1 MTGRSSKNENANAEI
16 LGVVIL
22 IGIFAI
28 TAGIIS
34 ATTLSAPAPTKMPAA
49 TIEITGASGA
59 ITISHLGGDPL
70 PLGNLKVRGTRTD
83 GLPVPTDIRAWLGLP
98 PGEPNLNNGFS
109 IVKKEGWS
117 ALVLIWNGDGG
128 DSVLASWDPSG
139 IYGPL
144 GPASPGSPGAPGV
157 PDGPRTQPPVPA
169 PTTNWN
175 VTLHGVQANFTP
187 FDGTVIT
194 DVGGIVPFVDT
205 SNGTITHWY
214 WNFGDGSTITTTVP
228 YAHFDH
234 TYRYEGIY
242 SVTLTVSNAETGAH
256 DTTVHTIQ
264 VSPISGEVLPV
275 DFTIEPRTSGNRAL
289 SVTCLASV
297 TSSFNATIWQWDV
310 TDGLNG
316 TTTRFGP
323 YYGSL
328 PDAPSKS
335 QVFTFLNPDG
345 TTNNIGMIALTV
357 WSPYVKDPIIVTK
370 TVTVGPPMQVGF
382 SPNVTVGISPLPVK
396 FVDTSIG
403 VVDSWSW
410 DFGDGTTSSEQN
422 PSHVFTVG
430 ANEVRTF
437 TVTLT
442 IKGYDQT
449 ESGDPPGSHFVYQ
462 TATTTI
468 TVHAPVVADFSSDVT
483 EGVAPLTIHFNDLS
497 TGNPTKWTW
506 SFGDGATSS
515 EKNPVH
521 TYTSDGI
528 YKVSLLA
535 EKFDP
540 DSADIMVKPI
550 YIRVGA
556 DVAADFTATPTR
568 GVAPLGVQFND
579 ASSSAAPIIG
589 WSWDFGDGTTSTERN
604 PLHTYAS
611 PGTYSVTLT
620 AANAYRYHSITKT
633 NLITVVPGVVASFEP
648 NQTQGESPL
657 AVHFSDQS
665 TGNPTEWSWNFGD
678 GTTSDLQNPDHTY
691 ESAGIFSV
699 TLTARN
705 VDSTNTLTRT
715 NLITVFGQVTALFSA
730 NPTVGQAP
738 LSVQFTD
745 SSTGGPTVWSW
756 DFGDNTTS
764 NVQNPLHVYE
774 AAGNYSV
781 TLTVSNP
788 LSTSDPVTRTEYI
801 RVSAPVAP
809 TAAFS
814 GTPLSG
820 TAPLTVQFTDGSINF
835 PSSWAWDFNNDGT
848 VDSTAPNPT
857 YTYSG
862 AGTYTVKLTV
872 ANGAGSDDE
881 VKINYIVVNSPPL
894 PPVPPIA
901 AFRANVTSGMAPLI
915 VQFTDE
921 STNSP
926 SSWAWDFNNDGNI
939 DSTDQNPICSFRFAG
954 IYPVKLT
961 VTNGAGSDDELK
973 VGYITVT
980 APPVAPVAYFEGTP
994 RSGEKPLTVKFTDG
1008 STNSPTYWRWDF
1020 GDGTTSTLQN
1030 PSHSYSHKGDYT
1042 VTLTAGNSAGEN
1054 TLSRPAYIHVTNP
1067 NG

>member
-1 MTGRSSKNENANAEI
+1 MTGQSSKNESANAEI

-22 IGIFAI
+22 IGIFVI
-28 TAGIIS
+28 SAGLIS
-34 ATTLSAPAPTKMPAA
+34 ATALSAPAPTKMPAA
-49 TIEITGASGA
+49 TIQITGESGS

-70 PLGNLKVRGTRTD
+70 PLGDLVVRGTRTD
-83 GLPVPTDIRAWLGLP
+83 GLPVPTDIRAWLGLS

-109 IVKKEGWS
+109 IVKNEGWS
-117 ALVLIWNGDGG
+117 ALVLIWKGG
-128 DSVLASWDPSG
+128 SGESVLASWDSNPSG

-144 GPASPGSPGAPGV
+144 GPGSPGEPGIPGV
-157 PDGPRTQPPVPA
+157 PGGPRTQPPVPS

-175 VTLHGVQANFTP
+175 ETLYGVHANFTP
-187 FDGTVIT
+187 NDGTVIT
-194 DVGGIVPFVDT
+194 DVGGVVPFVDT
-205 SNGTITHWY
+205 SSGSITHWF

-228 YAHFDH
+228 YANFAH

-264 VSPISGEVLPV
+264 VSPISGEDLPIN
-275 DFTIEPRTSGNRAL
+275 FTIEPRASGNRAL

-323 YYGSL
+323 FYGSL
-328 PDAPSKS
+328 PDDPSKS

-357 WSPYVKDPIIVTK
+357 WSPYVRDPIIVTRW
-370 TVTVGPPMQVGF
+370 VTVGPPMQVSF
-382 SPNVTVGISPLPVK
+382 SPNVTVGISELPVK

-410 DFGDGTTSSEQN
+410 DFGDGATSPEQN
-422 PSHVFTVG
+422 PVHVFTVG
-430 ANEVRTF
+430 PNEVRTF

-449 ESGDPPGSHFVYQ
+449 APGDHIVTQ
-462 TATTTI
+462 TATATI
-468 TVHAPVVADFSSDVT
+468 TVHAPVIADFSSDVT
-483 EGVAPLTIHFNDLS
+483 EGVAPLTIHFKDLS

-506 SFGDGATSS
+506 SFGDGVTSS
-515 EKNPVH
+515 EQNPAH

-528 YKVSLLA
+528 YKVSLIA
-535 EKFDP
+535 EKFNP

-556 DVAADFTATPTR
+556 DVVADFTATPTR
-568 GVAPLGVQFND
+568 GVAPLAVQFTD
-579 ASSSAAPIIG
+579 ASSSAAPLT
-589 WSWDFGDGTTSTERN
+589 SWLWNFGDGTTSTERN

-611 PGTYSVTLT
+611 PGPYSVTLT

-633 NLITVVPGVVASFEP
+633 NLITVVPGVVASFEA
-648 NQTQGESPL
+648 NKTAGESPL
-657 AVHFSDQS
+657 AVHFTDQS
-665 TGNPTEWSWNFGD
+665 TGNPTAWSWNFGD

-691 ESAGIFSV
+691 DSAGIFSV
-699 TLTARN
+699 TLTASN
-705 VDSTNTLTRT
+705 ADSTNTLTRT
-715 NLITVFGQVTALFSA
+715 NLITVFGQVTASFSA
-730 NPTVGQAP
+730 SPTEGQAS
-738 LSVQFTD
+738 LTVQFTD
-745 SSTGGPTVWSW
+745 LSTGGPTAWSW
-756 DFGDNTTS
+756 DFGDGETS
-764 NVQNPLHVYE
+764 TLQNPSHTYE
-774 AAGNYSV
+774 SAGVYSV
-781 TLTVSNP
+781 NLTVSNAI
-788 LSTSDPVTRTEYI
+788 STSVPVTQTDYI

-820 TAPLTVQFTDGSINF
+820 TMPLTVQFTDESINF
-835 PSSWAWDFNNDGT
+835 PSSWSWDFNNDGT
-848 VDSTAPNPT
+848 VDSTAKNPT
-857 YTYSG
+857 YTYPG

-872 ANGAGSDDE
+872 MNGAGSDDE
-881 VKINYIVVNSPPL
+881 VKVGYITVNSPPL
-894 PPVPPIA
+894 PPVAPVA
-901 AFRANVTSGMAPLI
+901 AFRANTTSGMAPLI

-926 SSWAWDFNNDGNI
+926 SSWAWDFNNDGTL
-939 DSTDQNPICSFRFAG
+939 DSTDPNPICSFAFAG

-961 VTNGAGSDDELK
+961 VTNGAGSDDEVK
-973 VGYITVT
+973 VGYITVI
-980 APPVAPVAYFEGTP
+980 APPVKPVPYFTGTP
-994 RSGEKPLTVKFTDG
+994 LSGRKPLTVKFTDG

-1020 GDGTTSTLQN
+1020 GDGSTSTLQN
-1030 PSHSYSHKGDYT
+1030 PSHSFSHKGSYT
-1042 VTLTAGNSAGEN
+1042 VVLTVGNAAGEATLTR
-1054 TLSRPAYIHVTNP
+1054 TAYITVTN
-1067 NG
+1067 N

>member
-1 MTGRSSKNENANAEI
+1 MTGQSSKNENANAEI

-22 IGIFAI
+22 IGIFVI
-28 TAGIIS
+28 SAGLIS

-49 TIEITGASGA
+49 TIEITGASGG

-70 PLGNLKVRGTRTD
+70 PLGDLKVRGTRTD
-83 GLPVPTDIRAWLGLP
+83 GGPIPTDIRSWLGLS

-109 IVKKEGWS
+109 IVKNEGWS
-117 ALVLIWNGDGG
+117 ALVLIWKGNDGE
-128 DSVLASWDPSG
+128 SVLASWDPSG

-144 GPASPGSPGAPGV
+144 GPASVGSPDAPGV
-157 PDGPRTQPPVPA
+157 PDGPRTQPPVPT

-205 SNGTITHWY
+205 SSGPITHWF
-214 WNFGDGSTITTTVP
+214 WNFGDGSTITTTAP
-228 YAHFDH
+228 FAQFDH
-234 TYRYEGIY
+234 PYRYEGIY

-264 VSPISGEVLPV
+264 VSPISGQVLPV
-275 DFTIEPRTSGNRAL
+275 DFTIEPRTSGNREL

-323 YYGSL
+323 DYGSL

-357 WSPYVKDPIIVTK
+357 WSPYLKDPVIVTK
-370 TVTVGPPMQVGF
+370 TVTVGPPIQVSF

-422 PSHVFTVG
+422 PAHVFTVG
-430 ANEVRTF
+430 PNEVHTF

-442 IKGYDQT
+442 ITGYDQT
-449 ESGDPPGSHFVYQ
+449 APGDHIVVQ
-462 TATTTI
+462 TATATI
-468 TVHAPVVADFSSDVT
+468 TVHAPIVADFTSDVS
-483 EGVAPLTIHFNDLS
+483 EGTAPLTIHFRDLS

-515 EKNPVH
+515 DKDPVH

-535 EKFDP
+535 EKFNP

-568 GVAPLGVQFND
+568 GVAPLSVQFTD
-579 ASSSAAPIIG
+579 ASSSAAPLIS

-604 PLHTYAS
+604 PQHTYSS
-611 PGTYSVTLT
+611 PGPYSVTLT

-633 NLITVVPGVVASFEP
+633 NYITVVPAIVTAFSANETV
-648 NQTQGESPL
+648 GESPMS
-657 AVHFSDQS
+657 VQFSDQS
-665 TGNPTEWSWNFGD
+665 TQNPTIWSWNFGD
-678 GTTSDLQNPDHTY
+678 GTTSDLQNPVHTY
-691 ESAGIFSV
+691 ESAGIYSI
-699 TLTARN
+699 TLTASN
-705 VDSTNTLTRT
+705 ADSTNTLTRT
-715 NLITVFGQVTALFSA
+715 NYITALGVITASFTG
-730 NPTVGQAP
+730 NPTEGQAP
-738 LSVQFTD
+738 LAVQFLDT
-745 SSTGGPTVWSW
+745 STGGPTAWTW

-764 NVQNPLHVYE
+764 DVQNPRHVYE

-781 TLTVSNP
+781 TLTASNP

-820 TAPLTVQFTDGSINF
+820 TAPLTVQFTDESINF

-848 VDSTAPNPT
+848 VDSTAQNPT
-857 YTYSG
+857 YTYPG
-862 AGTYTVKLTV
+862 AGTYTVKLIV
-872 ANGAGSDDE
+872 MNGAGSDDE
-881 VKINYIVVNSPPL
+881 VKVSYITVNAQPL
-894 PPVPPIA
+894 PPVAPVA
-901 AFRANVTSGMAPLI
+901 AFRANTTSGMAPLI

-926 SSWAWDFNNDGNI
+926 SSWAWDFNNDDI
-939 DSTDQNPICSFRFAG
+939 VDSTDPNPICSYSFAG

-961 VTNGAGSDDELK
+961 VTNGAGSDDEVK
-973 VGYITVT
+973 VGYITVI
-980 APPVAPVAYFEGTP
+980 APPVKPVAYFTGTP
-994 RSGEKPLTVKFTDG
+994 LNGIKPLTVKFTDG

-1020 GDGTTSTLQN
+1020 NNDGTVDSTAQN
-1030 PSHSYSHKGDYT
+1030 PSYSYSHRGVYT
-1042 VTLTAGNSAGEN
+1042 VVLTVGNAAGEATLTR
-1054 TLSRPAYIHVTNP
+1054 TAYITVTN
-1067 NG
+1067 N